1 MQQKRLEIWSPL
13 AVTVHVEF
21 LWRCSSDDACPYF
34 TSLSLILW
42 FVKTIAYEQYTDEHR
57 LTGKKTSNLFSGNTD
72 NVSVLF
78 NPCGP
83 IRQVLSAFFMAT
95 SISIFQ
101 LSWKRL
107 SVKGHQTRVLEYCN
121 LNSRGRLVITS
132 LCEHNNCLITPLQHI
147 YQSRSQKLSLFFI
160 IVSFVCMCVW
170 R

>member
-1 MQQKRLEIWSPL
+1 MMLVPILHLCHWY
-13 AVTVHVEF
+13 F
-21 LWRCSSDDACPYF
+21 DLWKQLL
-34 TSLSLILW
+34 TSNP
-42 FVKTIAYEQYTDEHR
+42 QMNTDSQE
-57 LTGKKTSNLFSGNTD
+57 KKTVTYLAETQIT

-95 SISIFQ
+95 SISVFQ

-107 SVKGHQTRVLEYCN
+107 SIKGHQTRVLEYCN
-121 LNSRGRLVITS
+121 LNSRGRLVIAS

-160 IVSFVCMCVW
+160 IASFVCMCVW

>member
-1 MQQKRLEIWSPL
+1 M
-13 AVTVHVEF
+13 VTF
-21 LWRCSSDDACPYF
+21 SCNCPRRVF
-34 TSLSLILW
+34 VTLFFRWCLSLFYV
-42 FVKTIAYEQYTDEHR
+42 FVTDTLICENNCLRAIHR
-57 LTGKKTSNLFSGNTD
+57 WTQTHRKKTSNLFSGNTD